1 MIGLARTF
9 WRSLSGGF
17 QWRLLWLFNAK
28 FSVGVSA
35 VVVDPDGRILLLRH
49 TFRRTDGWSLPS
61 GWMQAGERVGDAIVR
76 EIREETGLEAAPV
89 TIFAVRS
96 GFRLRVGFF
105 LLCTVPAPGPNI
117 AVDGREVLEAGFF
130 APGALPDSD
139 RAAIDEALAA
149 LRRDPPPLL

>member
-17 QWRLLWLFNAK
+17 QWRLLWLFNSK

-35 VVVDPDGRILLLRH
+35 VVVDRDGRVLLLRH
-49 TFRRTDGWSLPS
+49 VFRRTDGWSLPS
-61 GWMQAGERVGDAIVR
+61 GWMQAGETIAGAIVR
-76 EIREETGLEAAPV
+76 EIREETGLEVVPV

-105 LLCTVPAPGPNI
+105 LLCTLSAPDQAI
-117 AVDGREVLEAGFF
+117 AVDGGITAF
-130 APGALPDSD
+130 
-139 RAAIDEALAA
+139 
-149 LRRDPPPLL
+149 